1 LVPVAG
7 VAVSALFDIGTDYV
21 FLKIEESQEREGYK
35 EELISEIEYERAAN
49 LAAIQTLSISNSVE

>member
-35 EELISEIEYERAAN
+35 EELISEIEDERAAK